1 MSANKIA
8 GAMPAWPIVGALGL
22 VAGIALVA
30 VGGGQ
35 FAAWLAA
42 AVILVLAGG
51 TAYAVAHLQ
60 RQGMAAALA
69 EAMAQASDRC
79 DQAEAARLQ
88 GLEPLCRD
96 VLPVWS
102 GQVAMARGQ
111 TEEAVTALADR
122 FADLVRRVEGVV
134 GLSRESG
141 GQDLV
146 ALLNQSEGEL
156 AGIIGKLQDAL
167 AAKATLLQEIGTLAD
182 LTEQL
187 QKMAKGVGEIA
198 QQTNLLALNA
208 AIEAARAG
216 EAGRGFA
223 VVADEV
229 GKLSTLSGNT
239 GKQIGQTVATVN
251 QAIARALETSR
262 HYAQEDEALVR
273 ASGERI
279 DEVVQGFRGAATAVV
294 ESAAVLTAE
303 SQTVAGEISEV
314 LVALQF
320 QDRVSQVLG
329 HVAADMDRLK
339 AQLDGARQAAA
350 AGRPAGTLDE
360 QQWLSELA
368 RTYTTPEQHS
378 LHRGESSASAE
389 DASDITF
396 F

>member
-1 MSANKIA
+1 MSENKIS
-8 GAMPAWPIVGALGL
+8 GAAWPVVGALGL
-22 VAGIALVA
+22 VSSLALVV
-30 VGGGQ
+30 VGAAG

-42 AVILVLAGG
+42 GLVLGLAG
-51 TAYAVAHLQ
+51 AAAWAVSRLQRRAVA
-60 RQGMAAALA
+60 AARAEVEALA
-69 EAMAQASDRC
+69 AGQR
-79 DQAEAARLQ
+79 DQAEAARLH

-111 TEEAVTALADR
+111 TETAVTALADR
-122 FADLVRRVEGVV
+122 FADLARRVEGVV
-134 GLSRESG
+134 GLTRESG

-146 ALLNQSEGEL
+146 VLLNQSEGEL
-156 AGIIGKLQDAL
+156 SCIIGKLQEAL
-167 AAKATLLQEIGTLAD
+167 AAKATLLQEIGALAD

-187 QKMAKGVGEIA
+187 KTMARGVGEIA

-229 GKLSTLSGNT
+229 RKLSTHSGET
-239 GKQIGQTVATVN
+239 GKHIGETVDTVN
-251 QAIARALETSR
+251 QAIARALATSQR
-262 HYAQEDEALVR
+262 YAQEDETLVR
-273 ASGERI
+273 VSGERI
-279 DEVVQGFRGAATAVV
+279 GEVVQGFRGAATAVV
-294 ESAAVLTAE
+294 EATAVLTAE
-303 SQTVAGEISEV
+303 SQVVAGEISEV

-329 HVAADMDRLK
+329 HVAADMERLK
-339 AQLDGARQAAA
+339 AQLDGARQAVAT
-350 AGRPAGTLDE
+350 GQPAGTLDE
-360 QQWLSELA
+360 QAWLNELA

-378 LHRGESSASAE
+378 LHRGESSSSAE